1 MSELRVGVLISGKG
15 SNLKALI
22 DATGEQDYPAKIVVV
37 CANKQA
43 DGLEHARRASIP
55 TAVFLREHY
64 PNREARDLAM
74 ARMLE
79 EQEVELVVCA
89 GYDAVLAPAFV
100 RSFRGRVLNI
110 HPSLLPAF
118 AGCMDAPARAL
129 QARVLETGCTV
140 HLVTDD
146 VDLGPILGKRVVPV
160 EPDDTPERLH
170 ARIQAEEHRL
180 LPEIVRNLAN
190 RSLPLPA

>member
-15 SNLKALI
+15 SNLKALV
-22 DATGEQDYPAKIVVV
+22 DAAAEPGYPARVVVV
-37 CANKQA
+37 CANKHA
-43 DGLEHARRASIP
+43 PGLEHARRALVP

-64 PNREARDLAM
+64 PSREARDLAM
-74 ARMLE
+74 ARALE
-79 EQEVELVVCA
+79 EYEVELVVCA
-89 GYDAVLAPAFV
+89 GYDAILASGFV
-100 RSFRGRVLNI
+100 RRFRGRVLNI

-129 QARVLETGCTV
+129 EAGVQETGCTV

-170 ARIQAEEHRL
+170 ARIQVEEHRL

-190 RSLPLPA
+190 RSLPLLA